1 MQTYTVKRIVVGIL
15 AAILLLGFCLAGTG
29 ALQPD
34 RRPGGGFGGGPDMG
48 GGPGGMLH

>member
-48 GGPGGMLH
+48 SGPGGMLH